1 MPQENG
7 VYRETGEWS
16 IQGGVEASYSPSA
29 EQKKLAETSVSCFI
43 GSVNK
48 HIHFGGIS
56 GGLLEG
62 NNAIPQDA
70 ISSISGIWFTES
82 GGLEH
87 WASANTKKMTLQG
100 ISGARQAL
108 HLCF

>member
-1 MPQENG
+1 MGSTGRLENG
-7 VYRETGEWS
+7 VYREGLRPLTLHLQS
-16 IQGGVEASYSPSA
+16 K
-29 EQKKLAETSVSCFI
+29 KKLAETSVSCFI